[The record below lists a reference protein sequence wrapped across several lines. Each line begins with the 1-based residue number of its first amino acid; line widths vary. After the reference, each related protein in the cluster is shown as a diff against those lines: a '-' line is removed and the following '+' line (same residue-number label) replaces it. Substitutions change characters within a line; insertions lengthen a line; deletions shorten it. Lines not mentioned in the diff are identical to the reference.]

1 MQESKCCPFKFFM
14 TLFHDNGDVGEKFG
28 GVRLKPFAESTCAGA
43 NQIARLHGGRQSGQ
57 GTSPAENTTHEHRQ
71 RTERI
76 LESCVATLFVRRC
89 DLGSPRAGF
98 PLRFRPRARPF
109 ATSPSDPRVG
119 ADTRPLLG
127 LYQSERLYLFS
138 T

>member
-57 GTSPAENTTHEHRQ
+57 GTSPAENTTHEHRAVL
-71 RTERI
+71 RRS
-76 LESCVATLFVRRC
+76 LSGDATWDRRGPASRYASARA
-89 DLGSPRAGF
+89 LAPSQPR
-98 PLRFRPRARPF
+98 RPTRA
-109 ATSPSDPRVG
+109 
-119 ADTRPLLG
+119 
-127 LYQSERLYLFS
+127 
-138 T
+138 